1 MKKSMDINGSI
12 TVTITHVKENRK
24 NSEKKKGGGG
34 EVLCGHD
41 DHAGY
46 IYKFIQ

>member
-24 NSEKKKGGGG
+24 NSEKKKRGGG

-41 DHAGY
+41 DRAGY